1 MLVRFRPGAPS
12 FAAARL
18 RLAQPTSA
26 LSYAAAKL
34 VRHSLLAKPDDVAI
48 ISYSIVKQPRGIC
61 VRIPAAGSARGLL
74 DGAPQRIEG
83 AGKAGCSPHPQ
94 PRTQKNAHE
103 RSRHR
108 FAETIRPS
116 LRNGL
121 RLIPRSPR
129 RPGFL
134 ATVACRSLPADLTP
148 ASGRQD
154 HTALPSA
161 MSSLVLRRHRVHRIP
176 HPTFVTT
183 AKRPS

>member
-1 MLVRFRPGAPS
+1 MNV
-12 FAAARL
+12 
-18 RLAQPTSA
+18 
-26 LSYAAAKL
+26 
-34 VRHSLLAKPDDVAI
+34 V
-48 ISYSIVKQPRGIC
+48 
-61 VRIPAAGSARGLL
+61 
-74 DGAPQRIEG
+74 PQKVEG
-83 AGKAGCSPHPQ
+83 AGKAGCSAST
-94 PRTQKNAHE
+94 RSLARNKKAHE

-134 ATVACRSLPADLTP
+134 ATVACGSLPADLTP

-161 MSSLVLRRHRVHRIP
+161 LSFARLAKAKASTASR
-176 HPTFVTT
+176 PTFVTMANAPLIEAGR
-183 AKRPS
+183 AKDGADLGSSAMPGACDRLTRRAIFA

>member
-1 MLVRFRPGAPS
+1 M
-12 FAAARL
+12 
-18 RLAQPTSA
+18 
-26 LSYAAAKL
+26 
-34 VRHSLLAKPDDVAI
+34 
-48 ISYSIVKQPRGIC
+48 
-61 VRIPAAGSARGLL
+61 
-74 DGAPQRIEG
+74 
-83 AGKAGCSPHPQ
+83 HPQ
-94 PRTQKNAHE
+94 PRTQTKKAHE

-134 ATVACRSLPADLTP
+134 ATVACGSLPADLTP

-161 MSSLVLRRHRVHRIP
+161 LSFARLAKAKASTASR
-176 HPTFVTT
+176 PTFVTMANAPLLGET
-183 AKRPS
+183 AKVLGVICPTG